1 MKLMKKNLRFAIL
14 LTSAMILF
22 SSCHKDPPLPEAVFT
37 TTITSNIVKFNAVV
51 ADADTF
57 GWDFGDGSGADA
69 DPTPIHIYK
78 NYDTDY
84 LVTLTAQ
91 GPGGQTTVT
100 DTISIS
106 PMNKMEMLT
115 GGPSDTDG
123 KRWELNPSTVILR
136 TLPDLQLTIDQTYP
150 AGFLETLGFSNA
162 SRHGF
167 IFSYTGEYAIDPEG
181 SEMTAGLSYCIKKG
195 IPNVLPGQAAADA
208 NLTLMRPYLPSSGL
222 TFGFN
227 ETKNLT
233 LSVTGNGVTSSEITF
248 NNISTL
254 TFSYGGFIG
263 IYDFR
268 TECILQEITENSLKL
283 ACFFSSLPASSPL
296 AGISNYA
303 LILTFEP
310 AD

>member
-1 MKLMKKNLRFAIL
+1 
-14 LTSAMILF
+14 
-22 SSCHKDPPLPEAVFT
+22 
-37 TTITSNIVKFNAVV
+37 VKFNAVV

-69 DPTPIHIYK
+69 VPNPIHIYK
-78 NYDTDY
+78 NYNTDY

-100 DTISIS
+100 DTVRIP

-123 KRWELNPSTVILR
+123 KRWRLNPIEISK

-150 AGFLETLGFSNA
+150 AGFLEALGFSNA
-162 SRHGF
+162 YRHEF
-167 IFSYTGEYAIDPEG
+167 IFSYTGEYTIDQEG
-181 SEMTAGLSYCIKKG
+181 SGMTAGLSYCTKKG

-208 NLTLMRPYLPSSGL
+208 NLTLMTPFSPSTGL

-227 ETKNLT
+227 ETKNFT
-233 LSVTGNGVTSSEITF
+233 LSVTGDGVTSSEITF
-248 NNISTL
+248 NNVSTL

-268 TECILQEITENSLKL
+268 TECILLEITENSLKL

-296 AGISNYA
+296 AGITNYG
-303 LILTFEP
+303 LVLTFEP